1 MAEDYG
7 YKFMSLIGLLNPED
21 LVDGIHPNDK

>member
-7 YKFMSLIGLLNPED
+7 YKFMSLIELLNHED
-21 LVDGIHPNDK
+21 LVDGIHPNDE